1 MRRPAAQPAS
11 SIPRF
16 LFSLNRCGT
25 TTREPDLSGRANSR
39 PGILLK
45 NPACG
50 PGGGAAGNRKP
61 VRTIR
66 ASVRTASGANSG
78 SQAIGLRPP
87 GALGHAGL
95 MRLGRL
101 GMPRMMHDM
110 TLALRD
116 VFAHMI
122 AVAGGVLHCLGGLNR
137 LGRWR
142 GRRLGLDGRR
152 GGGGSRRAGRRS
164 GDRRAGDQ
172 ARRKQRGGE
181 FGQHCV
187 SLLFRRFGG

>member
-61 VRTIR
+61 VRTTWGSMQLSPIL
-66 ASVRTASGANSG
+66 GAFPH
-78 SQAIGLRPP
+78 LRPYTANEIP
-87 GALGHAGL
+87 
-95 MRLGRL
+95 M
-101 GMPRMMHDM
+101 
-110 TLALRD
+110 
-116 VFAHMI
+116 
-122 AVAGGVLHCLGGLNR
+122 N
-137 LGRWR
+137 
-142 GRRLGLDGRR
+142 
-152 GGGGSRRAGRRS
+152 
-164 GDRRAGDQ
+164 
-172 ARRKQRGGE
+172 
-181 FGQHCV
+181 
-187 SLLFRRFGG
+187 